1 VVTSKVL
8 EFCFIVSGSDRM
20 AGRQRGRGGQKD
32 SYNTTTT
39 VPPQKFL
46 EELFGYRWGG
56 QKIADCRL
64 PRAGR
69 IRHYCASFPRS
80 RNTDLW

>member
-1 VVTSKVL
+1 VVATEWL
-8 EFCFIVSGSDRM
+8 D
-20 AGRQRGRGGQKD
+20 GREAEAARKIA
-32 SYNTTTT
+32 TTLLL
-39 VPPQKFL
+39 PPQKFL

-69 IRHYCASFPRS
+69 IGH
-80 RNTDLW
+80 